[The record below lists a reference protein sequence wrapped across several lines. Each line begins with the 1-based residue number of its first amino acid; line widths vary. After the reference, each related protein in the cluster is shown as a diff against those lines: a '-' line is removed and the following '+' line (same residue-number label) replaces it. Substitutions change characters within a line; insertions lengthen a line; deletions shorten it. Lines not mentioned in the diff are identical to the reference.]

1 MKLEPFLLAN
11 SLRLVLAQRLMRRLC
26 AHCSEQTPLPLKV
39 VTEYK
44 LTREQIDVAHHRVA
58 KGCSRCMKTGYR
70 CRVAVYESIVPNR
83 EIGDILRQGGDEQEL
98 RKAAEAMNVVWM
110 YEAGIARALAGE
122 TTFDEVQRVL
132 VREQ

>member
-70 CRVAVYESIVPNR
+70 GRVAVY
-83 EIGDILRQGGDEQEL
+83 
-98 RKAAEAMNVVWM
+98 VVWM